1 MSPEASR
8 GVGESIYVDRMG
20 EDLKE
25 KLESWLVEH
34 GHALEL
40 RTARALRK
48 SRLPVSEGFR
58 YRDGRDDAVREGDIL
73 IRVPQENPDLEIAL
87 VVECKQTVSTW
98 VGIRDS
104 TPRRRSLRKLAD
116 LATAQHG
123 SANEDDAVNGLV
135 SALPWLTADMTS
147 CSRVVEAFKGSN
159 SKNSAHD
166 AVRQAASAARGITN
180 GMDDKLEEQ
189 YGELVVTGAVVGVIV
204 TTARLFTYGLNRQG
218 DTTVD
223 EVDQYWVMTDV
234 PDGVRPVLIMR
245 EAAVP
250 ELVANLSQQ
259 AKEGSRLG
267 YGRLGS

>member
-1 MSPEASR
+1 MSPDSCH
-8 GVGESIYVDRMG
+8 GVGESVYVDRMG

-40 RTARALRK
+40 RTARALRQ
-48 SRLPVSEGFR
+48 SRLPVIEGFR
-58 YRDGRDDAVREGDIL
+58 YRDGRDSAVREGDIL
-73 IRVPQENPDLEIAL
+73 IRVPQENSDLEIAL

-116 LATAQHG
+116 MATAQHG
-123 SANEDDAVNGLV
+123 SANEDDAIKGLV
-135 SALPWLTADMTS
+135 DALPWLMGDMTS
-147 CSRVVEAFKGSN
+147 CSRVVEAFTKPS

-166 AVRQAASAARGITN
+166 AVRQVASAARGITN

-223 EVDQYWVMTDV
+223 EVDQYWVMADV
-234 PDGVRPVLIMR
+234 PDGVRPVLVMR
-245 EAAVP
+245 EDAVP
-250 ELVANLSQQ
+250 ELVANLSRQ
-259 AKEGSRLG
+259 GLG
-267 YGRLGS
+267 GFATG